1 MIEATKKTDRSFIS
15 LKLFKEIISPL
26 EHSGVNVTNRHSVE
40 HLGHVGSN
48 KLLLLDE
55 TIRKY
60 IQS

>member
-1 MIEATKKTDRSFIS
+1 MTETTKKTDRSFIS

-26 EHSGVNVTNRHSVE
+26 EHSSVNVTNRHSVE
-40 HLGHVGSN
+40 SLGHVGSN
-48 KLLLLDE
+48 KPLLLYE